1 MMQVI
6 TKLLLLGLI
15 TVGCSAL
22 QCWVCE
28 DVSGEEG
35 GCGDIDMKGELKT
48 CPDEKALGCYISTYT
63 SKGKSVNSRG
73 CSPATD
79 PSRYKCDEHITST
92 TSLRSCLCKG
102 DGCNENYDTAGGPK
116 LSCYQCSSAEA
127 NATVCGETV
136 TDNFMKA
143 CPFNKRK
150 GCTISKATIM
160 AETVYTRECST
171 VAAASAYKCDD
182 QSNGPTGLKYCNC
195 HGDNCNKDWTTAAPG
210 SGADASHVATRLIVL
225 ACVLT
230 YFV

>member
-1 MMQVI
+1 MQVI
-6 TKLLLLGLI
+6 TKLLLLGFI

-48 CPDEKALGCYISTYT
+48 CPDEKSLGCYISTYT

-102 DGCNENYDTAGGPK
+102 DGCMKTTTLPEVPSFHATNAAPRKPMPLSAGK
-116 LSCYQCSSAEA
+116 LS
-127 NATVCGETV
+127 
-136 TDNFMKA
+136 
-143 CPFNKRK
+143 P
-150 GCTISKATIM
+150 TIS
-160 AETVYTRECST
+160 
-171 VAAASAYKCDD
+171 
-182 QSNGPTGLKYCNC
+182 
-195 HGDNCNKDWTTAAPG
+195 
-210 SGADASHVATRLIVL
+210 
-225 ACVLT
+225 
-230 YFV
+230 